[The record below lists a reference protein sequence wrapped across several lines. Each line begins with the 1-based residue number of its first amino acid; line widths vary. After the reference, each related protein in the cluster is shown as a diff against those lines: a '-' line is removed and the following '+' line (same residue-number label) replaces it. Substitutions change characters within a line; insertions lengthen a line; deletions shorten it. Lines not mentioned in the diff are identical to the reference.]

1 MADLSIKQ
9 YTDDSQTLTPI
20 SRRGE
25 SFINLQLNNQITT
38 IQGNSIAHIIPNKNL
53 TSVLARIRSLSLI
66 VKIGD

>member
-9 YTDDSQTLTPI
+9 YTNESQTLTPI

-25 SFINLQLNNQITT
+25 SFVNLRLHKQTTT
-38 IQGNSIAHIIPNKNL
+38 IQGRSIARIIPNKNL
-53 TSVLARIRSLSLI
+53 SSVLALIKSLSLT